1 VSNKIAD
8 KYIIKKIDDE
18 YVLFSRTS
26 GRRVGEFDTRT
37 EAEKR
42 ERQLQFYEQIDRGQP
57 ERRNR
62 RGNR

>member
-1 VSNKIAD
+1 MSNKIAD

>member
-1 VSNKIAD
+1 MSKKIAD

-42 ERQLQFYEQIDRGQP
+42 ERRLEFYEQIDRGQP
-57 ERRNR
+57 ERRIR